1 MGAAHVDLTAERME
15 VQANNAKPREVG
27 DEKITPKIHPSDLK
41 QIAFDLK
48 NSEEIYENVDETIKD
63 FVNKIIENT
72 EIFD

>member
-1 MGAAHVDLTAERME
+1 ME

-27 DEKITPKIHPSDLK
+27 DEKTIPKIHPSDLK

-48 NSEEIYENVDETIKD
+48 NYEEIYENVDETIKD

-72 EIFD
+72 KIFD